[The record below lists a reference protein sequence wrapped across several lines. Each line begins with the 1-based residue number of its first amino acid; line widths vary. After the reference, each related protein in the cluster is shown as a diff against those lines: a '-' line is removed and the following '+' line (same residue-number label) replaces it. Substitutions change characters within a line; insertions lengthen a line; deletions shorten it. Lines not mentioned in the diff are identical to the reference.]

1 MLNLVATADQS
12 AGLEGD
18 GGWQNVSS
26 KVQAAAAYYGVSDL
40 TTQFPQDTVQ
50 VIVKFFRGTE
60 QEKPEL
66 YRKASPIFY
75 VSKDDPPLLL
85 VHGENDD
92 GVPFDQ
98 SVRMAE
104 TYRRIG
110 VPVEFIVVK
119 NAGHDFQHIG
129 NAPISPSVETIH
141 HRTVDFFKRYLV
153 SVPSTRAERRN
164 ETPSNGGTLCGMRL
178 ALRRRF
184 VYHQSMKVE
193 DQVDDAAS
201 AIAAAIGE
209 PTRARMLYCLVDG
222 IARTSTELAVVADI
236 TPSTASVHLQR
247 LKTQGLVKVQAQGKH
262 RYYSLG
268 DANVAAV
275 LEALSVLAGGSR
287 NAFIS
292 PTPNRLR
299 AARTCYNHIAGILGV
314 SLHDRFKVLG
324 WLSGGSGSDK
334 AYELTQVG
342 TKALESLGVDVAATR
357 TLRRRF
363 AYACVDWSERRPHVG
378 GAIGAALLNVALK
391 RKWVVR
397 DLDSRALTITGIGRR
412 EMAARFGLHY

>member
-1 MLNLVATADQS
+1 MWVRFIGLVLAVSCAAQITSRTAELQFTLISDVQYCTGGGSPLLMDVFIPNHRDGAPTPAVLWIHGGGWERGDKSGNSGAQFLANEGFVTASLSYRLSGDSPFPAAIEDCKCAIRFLRASALKYGIDPDRIGVAGSSAGGHLAELVATADQS

-153 SVPSTRAERRN
+153 SVPSTRAER
-164 ETPSNGGTLCGMRL
+164 
-178 ALRRRF
+178 
-184 VYHQSMKVE
+184 
-193 DQVDDAAS
+193 
-201 AIAAAIGE
+201 
-209 PTRARMLYCLVDG
+209 
-222 IARTSTELAVVADI
+222 
-236 TPSTASVHLQR
+236 
-247 LKTQGLVKVQAQGKH
+247 
-262 RYYSLG
+262 
-268 DANVAAV
+268 
-275 LEALSVLAGGSR
+275 
-287 NAFIS
+287 
-292 PTPNRLR
+292 
-299 AARTCYNHIAGILGV
+299 
-314 SLHDRFKVLG
+314 
-324 WLSGGSGSDK
+324 
-334 AYELTQVG
+334 
-342 TKALESLGVDVAATR
+342 
-357 TLRRRF
+357 
-363 AYACVDWSERRPHVG
+363 
-378 GAIGAALLNVALK
+378 
-391 RKWVVR
+391 
-397 DLDSRALTITGIGRR
+397 
-412 EMAARFGLHY
+412 